1 MPSETLTRAIAKAR
15 ELPDVD
21 QERIG
26 RELSAYVDDLRK
38 LRADLAEG
46 LRSLVEP
53 GLMACHQ
60 DFNVARAELA
70 PANWPNK
77 SATSAS

>member
-1 MPSETLTRAIAKAR
+1 MKCYTCSMPSETLTRAIAKAR

-46 LRSLVEP
+46 LRSLDT
-53 GLMACHQ
+53 GLGKEL
-60 DFNVARAELA
+60 DIEEVIARARTGYGQ
-70 PANWPNK
+70 
-77 SATSAS
+77 S